1 MIFFQKDNFFTEEE
15 SLIMDQ
21 MLLDE
26 TKHFPW
32 FFARSQVEQDN
43 IPYFSHTLVDR
54 DGKVTSHFFDF
65 FHKINLRFCEAV
77 DYKLKKVIRS
87 CVNLTLPF
95 VGKPTLHIDHYEP
108 HFQILMYLNDST
120 GSTDIYKDN
129 NIVKSIQPKKGR
141 VIMFDKLYHLGNS
154 PTEPNQIRAICI
166 TTFNVE

>member
-77 DYKLKKVIRS
+77 DYKLKRVIRS

-120 GSTDIYKDN
+120 GSLSLIH
-129 NIVKSIQPKKGR
+129 I
-141 VIMFDKLYHLGNS
+141 
-154 PTEPNQIRAICI
+154 
-166 TTFNVE
+166 

>member
-1 MIFFQKDNFFTEEE
+1 
-15 SLIMDQ
+15 

-77 DYKLKKVIRS
+77 DYKLKRVIRS

-141 VIMFDKLYHLGNS
+141 VIMFDKHYHLGNS

>member
-65 FHKINLRFCEAV
+65 FHICRKT
-77 DYKLKKVIRS
+77 KLMNQYYCLS
-87 CVNLTLPF
+87 PF
-95 VGKPTLHIDHYEP
+95 
-108 HFQILMYLNDST
+108 
-120 GSTDIYKDN
+120 
-129 NIVKSIQPKKGR
+129 
-141 VIMFDKLYHLGNS
+141 
-154 PTEPNQIRAICI
+154 
-166 TTFNVE
+166 